1 MVIDRAFTGRGTNTV
16 MFSSAS
22 YMAPGSPQRFSL
34 DVTVRRTAGDTT
46 RTFRNIASVTAQNSV
61 TALYDLSTDGT
72 NPDPDGDGNPTN
84 NTGFSRFTLGA
95 SQATGPNIGLALA
108 VVRVT
113 KQTDGSYNVTYKATV
128 RNNGEVPLVGVSI
141 TDSLGRTFKIPALYA
156 VAGAPVVAA
165 GSPLVVNASYNG
177 TTQPDLLTNASRLA
191 VGEQDTVLVTV
202 NVRPNGSNGP
212 FLSTAYATGRT
223 VDGSR
228 TVRDV
233 SNDGIDPVAAGAVPT
248 AVRFDL
254 PGGLIGV
261 AKSVG
266 TPVLVEEGVFDV
278 PYTITVRNMGT
289 VALRKVQ
296 VTDNLS
302 QTFRNG
308 ALIVSNRIAIRTN
321 NAGFA
326 ADATYTGQGMITRML
341 VDSLS
346 SLPVGASNSLSF
358 TVRVNV
364 KNADSLTFY
373 NTARA
378 TALANGEPVEDVSMA
393 GVNADPDNDLDPR
406 NNSTPTPVTLRNLL
420 APYIGVAMAVR
431 DTIRQANGSFN
442 VTYQIVL
449 RNYGRDLLTNV
460 SLTDTLSKVFNAAVG
475 ASYSVVKAP
484 ITTSTGSALKL
495 NSAFNGATDT
505 RIVIG
510 DNGST
515 LAVGKMDTV
524 LVTLN
529 VLTDGRTTTFMNQAY
544 GAAKAGTQ
552 TVADVSTNGLN
563 PDLNGN
569 NNPTDR
575 NEREAT
581 PLNLPSVSLALFIPQ
596 GFSPNGDGINDL
608 FVIRGA
614 GSLTISLDVYNRWG
628 HLVYRNNDYQN
639 DWDGRPNTGIT
650 LGTNANGLPDG
661 TYYYVVK
668 TSDGR
673 NFVRYMTIN
682 R

>member
-1 MVIDRAFTGRGTNTV
+1 M
-16 MFSSAS
+16 
-22 YMAPGSPQRFSL
+22 
-34 DVTVRRTAGDTT
+34 
-46 RTFRNIASVTAQNSV
+46 
-61 TALYDLSTDGT
+61 
-72 NPDPDGDGNPTN
+72 
-84 NTGFSRFTLGA
+84 
-95 SQATGPNIGLALA
+95 
-108 VVRVT
+108 
-113 KQTDGSYNVTYKATV
+113 
-128 RNNGEVPLVGVSI
+128 
-141 TDSLGRTFKIPALYA
+141 
-156 VAGAPVVAA
+156 
-165 GSPLVVNASYNG
+165 
-177 TTQPDLLTNASRLA
+177 
-191 VGEQDTVLVTV
+191 TV

-212 FLSTAYATGRT
+212 FLSTAYATART

-233 SNDGIDPVAAGAVPT
+233 SNDGVDPVSAGAVPT

-308 ALIVSNRIAIRTN
+308 ALIVSNRIAVRT

-326 ADATYTGQGMITRML
+326 VDAAYTGQGLITRML

-346 SLPVGASNSLSF
+346 SLPVGASNSLTF

-378 TALANGEPVEDVSMA
+378 TALADGEPVEDVSTSGM
-393 GVNADPDNDLDPR
+393 NADPDNDLDPR

-420 APYIGVAMAVR
+420 APCIGVAMAVR
-431 DTIRQANGSFN
+431 DTARQANGSFN

-495 NSAFNGATDT
+495 NPAFNGATDM
-505 RIVIG
+505 RIVLG
-510 DNGST
+510 DTGST
-515 LAVGKMDTV
+515 LAVGKVDTI

-529 VLTDGRTTTFMNQAY
+529 VMTDGRTTMFLNQAY
-544 GAAKAGTQ
+544 AAAKAGTQ

-581 PLNLPSVSLALFIPQ
+581 PLNLPSTSLALFIPQ

-614 GSLTISLDVYNRWG
+614 GSLTISLDVCNRWG
-628 HLVYRNNDYQN
+628 HLVYRNND
-639 DWDGRPNTGIT
+639 WDSRPNTGIT
-650 LGTNANGLPDG
+650 LGSNASGLPDG
-661 TYYYVVK
+661 TYYYVIK
-668 TSDGR
+668 MSDGR